1 MTWLNTV
8 VHPPILYHLTWQHIV
23 STILF
28 THSTHS
34 RALSCTLQHP
44 PTTTITPSNTVTP
57 SNTSHPLL
65 ISHPSHPLIHHI
77 NNCRS
82 VPSYDAVWGSN
93 HAYGGASMTVGKD
106 GESGVLQ
113 HVLDVF
119 SAYTHGGIDER
130 METSMRKDGGVDVGI
145 SSSTSSSSSSS
156 SSSSGGNNG
165 STSSDHQL
173 SSSRASSLNTKRSTH
188 HVSPCS
194 DCVTVIHRVGE
205 RFRQQQRTNNG
216 HSPTTSPSSSSSSPT
231 SSSSSLSAPFSSS
244 SVNPSLMNATLWI
257 EIDCGHF
264 YRSRHSWPTCR

>member
-1 MTWLNTV
+1 MMQCDT
-8 VHPPILYHLTWQHIV
+8 LYEYH
-23 STILF
+23 
-28 THSTHS
+28 
-34 RALSCTLQHP
+34 TLYYH
-44 PTTTITPSNTVTP
+44 
-57 SNTSHPLL
+57 HPLTNKT
-65 ISHPSHPLIHHI
+65 PLTPTHTHI

-119 SAYTHGGIDER
+119 SAYTHGGVDEN
-130 METSMRKDGGVDVGI
+130 METSMRKDGGVDVGV
-145 SSSTSSSSSSS
+145 SSSPSSSSLSSS
-156 SSSSGGNNG
+156 DGGGDGGNNG
-165 STSSDHQL
+165 STSSDQP
-173 SSSRASSLNTKRSTH
+173 SSSRVSSLNTKRSSH

-205 RFRQQQRTNNG
+205 GFRQQQRTNNG
-216 HSPTTSPSSSSSSPT
+216 HSPTTSPSSSSSSSSSSSPSSSSSSPT
-231 SSSSSLSAPFSSS
+231 SSSSSPSAPFSSS

-264 YRSRHSWPTCR
+264 YRSRHSWPMCR